1 MTLGSKIS
9 GLALVAALAVA
20 PATASAASYLNF
32 NGKTGT
38 FGNTHV
44 KKFGFVDN
52 FTFTTPAAGRIWV
65 TVTSMFTTP
74 GTNLD
79 FNGTSNVNLTPF
91 VNVSSGITEYRALL
105 NLPVSAGT
113 QTMRIAGFAQGDASY
128 TGTIAFAVPEPAT
141 WALLILG
148 FGGIAY
154 SMRRRKQNVQV
165 SFA

>member
-1 MTLGSKIS
+1 MKIS
-9 GLALVAALAVA
+9 GLALAGALAAAPVAANA
-20 PATASAASYLNF
+20 ATYINF
-32 NGKTGT
+32 SNKTGT
-38 FGNTHV
+38 FGNTLV

-52 FTFTTPAAGRIWV
+52 FTFVTPAAGRVWV
-65 TVTSMFTTP
+65 TISSMFTIA

-79 FNGTSNVNLTPF
+79 FNNSSNVNLTPF
-91 VNVSSGITEYRALL
+91 VNVSSGVTEYRALL
-105 NLPVSAGT
+105 NLPVNAGT
-113 QTMRIAGFAQGDASY
+113 QSIRVAGFAQGDASY

-154 SMRRRKQNVQV
+154 SMRRRKQDVKV

>member
-1 MTLGSKIS
+1 MTFNKKIVGLGIAAAM
-9 GLALVAALAVA
+9 LAA
-20 PATASAASYLNF
+20 PAAANAATYLNF

-38 FGNTHV
+38 FGNTKV

-52 FTFTTPAAGRIWV
+52 FTFNTPAAGRVWI
-65 TVTSMFTTP
+65 TITSTFTTP

-79 FNGTSNVNLTPF
+79 FNNTSNVNLTPF
-91 VNVSSGITEYRALL
+91 VNISSGVVEYRALL
-105 NLPVSAGT
+105 NLPVNAGK

-154 SMRRRKQNVQV
+154 SMRRRAEKVKV